1 MRRPSGNSS
10 CDESIAAK
18 WSDLRQYEEDQE
30 AALREVH
37 QVVGPDSGA
46 REGGG
51 GAKGRFHQLRKTSS
65 KRFASIKSQIS
76 GMVNKGG
83 SRGERRQGAPGE
95 GGVSTTPG
103 GEEGTQAGCGP
114 LQSLGGRLRSS
125 RSLQN
130 LEQATKDSMRA
141 MVDKTS
147 YTASS
152 MKHRYGSRVELSG
165 KLTGK
170 YDKFKD
176 VDSDEENNQPY

>member
-1 MRRPSGNSS
+1 MRRPSEGSR
-10 CDESIAAK
+10 DESIAAK

-30 AALREVH
+30 AALREAH
-37 QVVGPDSGA
+37 QVVGPDSGS

-51 GAKGRFHQLRKTSS
+51 GAKGRFHQLRKNSS
-65 KRFASIKSQIS
+65 KRFATIKSQIS
-76 GMVNKGG
+76 GMVNKGS

-103 GEEGTQAGCGP
+103 GEEGAQAGCGP